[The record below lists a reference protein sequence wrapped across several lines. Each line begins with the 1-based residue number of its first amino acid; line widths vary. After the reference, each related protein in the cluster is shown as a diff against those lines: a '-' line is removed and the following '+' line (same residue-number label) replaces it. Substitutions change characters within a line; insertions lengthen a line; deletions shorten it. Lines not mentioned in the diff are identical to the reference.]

1 MDDIQIISEPLE
13 YNSKSANA
21 ECGATSVFLGTTRRD
36 KIGDEGVHVTKLFY
50 EAYDSMA
57 IKEIKKICN
66 VIRSKW
72 EKVGPIQI
80 MHRIGDVQVG
90 EVSVIISV
98 SAERR
103 SAAIHARLGRPTAMY
118 LHPAK
123 GGTPVNDKDSQKIQ
137 ITASNNEIQRRI
149 DSFAERKRL
158 EVDRNNILEFCNRHY
173 SDENEYSCA
182 RTDSVLVKRQG
193 STSHYRKSKVVNVEP
208 KVSRGTEERLQILEE
223 NGKHE
228 LSEDMK
234 CVPRGERKVD
244 LAKLLM
250 ETNLKIQQLEN
261 EVKIKEETML
271 ELRLLWTLAVRQGS
285 SCSKAKNWVPSEDN
299 RLCGRHFITGKA
311 SQVKS
316 HPDYVPMTNDELI
329 QFFERREHKVICK
342 SLISSL
348 GKQNVPYSMSQ
359 GKEELSWNRMS
370 WAIILKIEVRGTEV
384 LQSTSEK
391 SFVILCNH
399 QSVLDMLVMG
409 EVWSIVDKIRV
420 AVKSEFK
427 KIGPL
432 AWAMSLCG
440 GGFCR
445 SDKTFLPEP
454 RIFTF

>member
-103 SAAIHARLGRPTAMY
+103 SAAIHAVEFAIEELKEKVPIWKKEFYSNDEATWKANSNVSSSSKRRNA
-118 LHPAK
+118 
-123 GGTPVNDKDSQKIQ
+123 VNDKDSQKIQ

-193 STSHYRKSKVVNVEP
+193 STSHYRKSKVVNVGNDTTEPLGSVNGLLPSEP
-208 KVSRGTEERLQILEE
+208 KVSRGTEERLQILEGHLLPGKPVDKDIFSRIKSLEDRVLYLEGISPEYFSNQPKE

-271 ELRLLWTLAVRQGS
+271 E
-285 SCSKAKNWVPSEDN
+285 
-299 RLCGRHFITGKA
+299 
-311 SQVKS
+311 
-316 HPDYVPMTNDELI
+316 
-329 QFFERREHKVICK
+329 
-342 SLISSL
+342 
-348 GKQNVPYSMSQ
+348 
-359 GKEELSWNRMS
+359 
-370 WAIILKIEVRGTEV
+370 
-384 LQSTSEK
+384 
-391 SFVILCNH
+391 
-399 QSVLDMLVMG
+399 
-409 EVWSIVDKIRV
+409 
-420 AVKSEFK
+420 
-427 KIGPL
+427 
-432 AWAMSLCG
+432 
-440 GGFCR
+440 
-445 SDKTFLPEP
+445 
-454 RIFTF
+454 

>member
-193 STSHYRKSKVVNVEP
+193 STSHYRKSKVVN
-208 KVSRGTEERLQILEE
+208 SL
-223 NGKHE
+223 
-228 LSEDMK
+228 K
-234 CVPRGERKVD
+234 CLVERKKDFKYWRVTYYP
-244 LAKLLM
+244 
-250 ETNLKIQQLEN
+250 ENL
-261 EVKIKEETML
+261 
-271 ELRLLWTLAVRQGS
+271 LRLLWTLAVRQGS